1 MAPGGRYGA
10 PQCRTV
16 TAVYF
21 VYRSHYEGQLSK
33 QVRQLPDET
42 VLAWF
47 RRGWACEDPETW
59 VETELGGDV
68 YGLDSIFET
77 AQEEDLPRPKTT
89 GELRALL
96 HEHLYVEGD
105 EDYIRL
111 DDHSLRVRTDD
122 DEVEL
127 AYFFLD
133 DDVVAAAPERLAYL
147 LHESWPLP
155 DQVSQPRPF
164 APEVPVTVATPAGPG
179 EATTYAVFLTFYDG
193 ESLARL
199 QPLAFP
205 GVSLPALA
213 RHLRTADTP
222 RSDDW
227 PPELLVL
234 RALIAPGEDAIRPA
248 LDRCNRWPGF
258 NLNAN
263 PWPAMPDEHDAVHRR
278 AMEMAAAGE
287 YIDGRRPE
295 ASLLRVGDHLAQL
308 AMHCGES
315 FGYQQWYLFDT
326 TWAATHPNLAQSL
339 LRYADHWDP
348 LDD

>member
-1 MAPGGRYGA
+1 
-10 PQCRTV
+10 
-16 TAVYF
+16 VYF
-21 VYRSHYEGQLSK
+21 VYRSHYEGPLSK
-33 QVRQLPDET
+33 RVHQLPDET

-47 RRGWACEDPETW
+47 RRGWTCEDPETW
-59 VETELGGDV
+59 VEAQLGGDV
-68 YGLDSIFET
+68 YGLDSIFEA
-77 AQEEDLPRPKTT
+77 AQEKDLPRPETT

-105 EDYIRL
+105 ENYIRL

-133 DDVVAAAPERLAYL
+133 GDVVAAAPDRLAYL
-147 LHESWPLP
+147 LHESWRLP

-164 APEVPVTVATPAGPG
+164 AAEVPVTVVTPAGTG
-179 EATTYAVFLTFYDG
+179 ETTTYAVFLTFYDG
-193 ESLARL
+193 ESLARA

-205 GVSLPALA
+205 GVGLPELA
-213 RHLRTADTP
+213 RHLQAADTP
-222 RSDDW
+222 RSANW

-234 RALIAPGEDAIRPA
+234 RALIAPGEDTIGPA
-248 LDRCNRWPGF
+248 LERCNRWPGF

-263 PWPAMPDEHDAVHRR
+263 PWPALPDEHDAAHRR
-278 AMEMAAAGE
+278 AMEMVAAAE
-287 YIDGRRPE
+287 YTVDRRLE
-295 ASLLRVGDHLAQL
+295 ASLLRVDEHLAQL
-308 AMHCGES
+308 AMHCSES

-326 TWAATHPNLAQSL
+326 TWAATHPNLAHSL
-339 LRYADHWDP
+339 LRYANHWDP

>member
-1 MAPGGRYGA
+1 M
-10 PQCRTV
+10 
-16 TAVYF
+16 YF
-21 VYRSHYEGQLSK
+21 VYRSHYEGLLSK
-33 QVRQLPDET
+33 RVHQLPDET

-47 RRGWACEDPETW
+47 RRGWASEDPETW
-59 VETELGGDV
+59 IEAELGVDV
-68 YGLDSIFET
+68 YGLDSIFEA
-77 AQEEDLPRPKTT
+77 AQEEDLPCPQTT

-105 EDYIRL
+105 EDYVRL

-133 DDVVAAAPERLAYL
+133 DDVVGAAPDRLAYL

-164 APEVPVTVATPAGPG
+164 APEVPVTVGTPVGPG

-193 ESLARL
+193 ESMARSK
-199 QPLAFP
+199 PLAFP
-205 GVSLPALA
+205 GVDLPALA
-213 RHLRTADTP
+213 RHLRTVDAP
-222 RSDDW
+222 RGDDW

-248 LDRCNRWPGF
+248 LERCNRWPGF

-263 PWPAMPDEHDAVHRR
+263 PWPALPDEHDAVHRR
-278 AMEMAAAGE
+278 AMEIAAAGE

-295 ASLLRVGDHLAQL
+295 ASLLRVSNHLAQL
-308 AMHCGES
+308 AMHCGQS

-339 LRYADHWDP
+339 LRYADRWDP
-348 LDD
+348 LAD